1 MEQNKLTILIVDDE
15 EKTRKV
21 LKINL
26 ADTYRILLA
35 SNGGEAVKILNQ
47 ETVHLVLTD
56 LKMPEMNGLEL
67 LHHIRDNYKNI
78 PVILMTAYG
87 TVENAVEA
95 MKMGAYDYILKP
107 VKISELEL
115 LLEKALRFVRL
126 LEENIALKERLRK
139 YEGFP
144 EIISANPKIKS
155 LLELIKQVAS
165 TDATILIEGESGTG
179 KGLFARAVHY
189 LSPRAEGAFIE
200 INCAAIPHDLLESE
214 LFGHERGA
222 FTGAVA
228 TKKGKFEL
236 AHHGSL
242 FLDEIGEMPL
252 DLQVKLLHV
261 LENQKFTRLG
271 GTQFLQTNTRIIA
284 ATNRNLREEVTQKRF
299 RQDLFYRLKVVYLH
313 IPPLRERPEDIPAL
327 AQYFLNK
334 HQNSAPQKITRFSE
348 EALQLL
354 LQYPWPG
361 NVREMENVILQAMI
375 FAQNGIITPAVL
387 PEEILTYQGSAST
400 PLTKTDL
407 QIEKNRR
414 TEKII
419 TDLERQFLTRVLQ
432 KTHGNISE
440 AARLSGYDRRQIQNL
455 IKKHRINSEDFK

>member
-1 MEQNKLTILIVDDE
+1 
-15 EKTRKV
+15 
-21 LKINL
+21 
-26 ADTYRILLA
+26 
-35 SNGGEAVKILNQ
+35 
-47 ETVHLVLTD
+47 
-56 LKMPEMNGLEL
+56 
-67 LHHIRDNYKNI
+67 
-78 PVILMTAYG
+78 
-87 TVENAVEA
+87 
-95 MKMGAYDYILKP
+95 
-107 VKISELEL
+107 
-115 LLEKALRFVRL
+115 
-126 LEENIALKERLRK
+126 
-139 YEGFP
+139 
-144 EIISANPKIKS
+144 
-155 LLELIKQVAS
+155 
-165 TDATILIEGESGTG
+165 
-179 KGLFARAVHY
+179 
-189 LSPRAEGAFIE
+189 
-200 INCAAIPHDLLESE
+200 NCAAIPHDLLESE

>member
-1 MEQNKLTILIVDDE
+1 VEQNKLTILIVDDE

>member
-26 ADTYRILLA
+26 ADTYRILAA

-67 LHHIRDNYKNI
+67 LHHIRENYKNI
-78 PVILMTAYG
+78 PVILMTAFG

-95 MKMGAYDYILKP
+95 MKIGAYDYILKP
-107 VKISELEL
+107 VKISELVL
-115 LLEKALRFVRL
+115 VLEKALQLNRL

-189 LSPRAEGAFIE
+189 LSPRAEGPFIE

-236 AHHGSL
+236 AHYGSL
-242 FLDEIGEMPL
+242 FLDEIGEMQP

-261 LENQKFTRLG
+261 LENQKFTRVG
-271 GTQFLQTNTRIIA
+271 GTRFLQTNTRIIA

-299 RQDLFYRLKVVYLH
+299 RQDLFYRLKVVYLR
-313 IPPLRERPEDIPAL
+313 IPPLRERLEDIPAL

-387 PEEILTYQGSAST
+387 PEEILAYQGSAST

-455 IKKHRINSEDFK
+455 LKKHRMNSEDFK